1 MAYAKKGPYAPVP
14 PIELGKPRLSVVAL
28 QKDWRVCRGAR
39 ENVRSDG
46 ESAQVRKIPAAREL
60 VAHQPGGG

>member
-28 QKDWRVCRGAR
+28 QKDWRVCRGGA
-39 ENVRSDG
+39 D
-46 ESAQVRKIPAAREL
+46 
-60 VAHQPGGG
+60 